1 MNRSRALAFLIAAFA
16 GAAIWALSPWLT
28 GHAEPWDAGG
38 VYYTAAL
45 IGTGLLT
52 GLIVPKPLWAL
63 YTGGVF
69 GQFMYLLLLPSG
81 PLIAVG
87 LVFLLLWSLLFP
99 GGAYLG
105 ARVRSSRRPDVG

>member
-1 MNRSRALAFLIAAFA
+1 MNRSRAFAFLIAAFA